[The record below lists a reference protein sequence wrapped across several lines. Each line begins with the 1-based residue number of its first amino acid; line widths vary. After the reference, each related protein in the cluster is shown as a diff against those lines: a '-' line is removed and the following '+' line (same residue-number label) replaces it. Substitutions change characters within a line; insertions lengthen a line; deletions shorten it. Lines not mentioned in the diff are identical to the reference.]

1 MKEEAC
7 PDAIHAYAAC
17 VLKKNEDE
25 GVLLKDACASEF
37 AAVKECFRAVRRTH
51 RQLAQ
56 EQSTLR

>member
-25 GVLLKDACASEF
+25 GVLLKDACATEF
-37 AAVKECFRAVRRTH
+37 AAVKECFRAVRRAH
-51 RQLAQ
+51 RQLA
-56 EQSTLR
+56 